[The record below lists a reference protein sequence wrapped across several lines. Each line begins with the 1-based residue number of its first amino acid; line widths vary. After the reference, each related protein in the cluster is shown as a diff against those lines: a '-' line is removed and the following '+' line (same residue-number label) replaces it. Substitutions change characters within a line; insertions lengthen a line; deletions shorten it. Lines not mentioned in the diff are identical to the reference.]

1 MKILIIGGTRFI
13 GPCVVRRLYAE
24 KHEITL
30 FHRGKSKANLPGNIT
45 HIQGDRRNLKDFKI
59 AFHNIKPDIV
69 LDMIPITENDAL
81 QIVETF
87 KSIASR
93 IVALSSQDV
102 YRAYGILIGTE
113 EGKLEKIPLR
123 EDAALRKNLYP
134 YRGGELRDEDDPQKA
149 LDNYDKI
156 PVESVYLTNN
166 QIPGTIL
173 RLPAVYGPGDYQHRL
188 REYLKRID
196 DNRPAILLEEGL
208 AKWQWTRGYVENIAD
223 AIVLT
228 IYNEKAANQIYNIG
242 EQRPLTTRMWVEQ
255 IARVAEWEGK
265 IVTIPKEKLPDE
277 MIPKMNTSQHL
288 VSDTTKIRKEL
299 DYEEHINNNTALER
313 TIQWERENK
322 PEKTSDK
329 QFDYETE
336 DKILKKLGIKP

>member
-30 FHRGKSKANLPGNIT
+30 FHRGKSKVNLPENIT
-45 HIQGDRRNLKDFKI
+45 HIQGNRHNLKDFKI
-59 AFHNIKPDIV
+59 AFYNIKPDIV
-69 LDMIPITENDAL
+69 VDMIPITENDAL
-81 QIVETF
+81 QVIDVF

-102 YRAYGILIGTE
+102 YRAYSILIGTE
-113 EGKLEKIPLR
+113 EGKLQKIPLK

-134 YRGGELRDEDDPQKA
+134 YRGEELRNEDDPQKI

-156 PVESVYLTNN
+156 PVEKVYLSNK

-188 REYLKRID
+188 GEYLKRMD

-208 AKWQWTRGYVENIAD
+208 ANWQWTRGYVENIAD
-223 AIVLT
+223 AIVLA
-228 IYNEKAANQIYNIG
+228 ICNEKAANKVYNLG
-242 EQRPLTTRMWVEQ
+242 EHKPLTTKMWVEE
-255 IARVAEWEGK
+255 IAKVADWDGK
-265 IVTIPKEKLPDE
+265 IVIVPKEKLPDE

-288 VSDTTKIRKEL
+288 VSDTNKIRKEL
-299 DYEEHINNNTALER
+299 GYEEHISNNIALQR
-313 TIQWERENK
+313 TIIWERENEPK
-322 PEKTSDK
+322 ERSDK
-329 QFDYETE
+329 QSDYEAE
-336 DKILKKLGIKP
+336 DKILKQLGIKP